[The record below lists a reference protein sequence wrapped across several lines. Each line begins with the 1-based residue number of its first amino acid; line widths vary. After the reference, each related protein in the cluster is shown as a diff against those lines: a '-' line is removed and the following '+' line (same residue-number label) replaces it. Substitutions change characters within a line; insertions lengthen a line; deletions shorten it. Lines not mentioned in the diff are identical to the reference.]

1 MILESE
7 NGLTSSQLH
16 NPHHNHYPRTMNHV
30 AVSVL
35 DLDEA
40 IQWYTEVLGFNLV
53 KEPMEGVAD
62 DTHIGR
68 LFQDVFG
75 QNFKKLRL
83 AHLSFGNQ
91 VGFEIFE
98 FLEPKEEQR
107 QNNFEYW
114 KTGFFIFA

>member
-1 MILESE
+1 
-7 NGLTSSQLH
+7 
-16 NPHHNHYPRTMNHV
+16 MNHV

-68 LFQDVFG
+68 LFRDVFG
-75 QNFKKLRL
+75 QDFKKLRL

-98 FLEPKEEQR
+98 FIEPKEEER
-107 QNNFEYW
+107 QNNFEH
-114 KTGFFIFA
+114 

>member
-1 MILESE
+1 
-7 NGLTSSQLH
+7 
-16 NPHHNHYPRTMNHV
+16 MNHI
-30 AVSVL
+30 AFSVL

-53 KEPMEGVAD
+53 KEPLKGIAD

-75 QNFKKLRL
+75 QGFRKLRL

-91 VGFEIFE
+91 VGFEILQFI
-98 FLEPKEEQR
+98 EPKEEQR
-107 QNNFEYW
+107 QNNFELENRVFSYLRN
-114 KTGFFIFA
+114 